1 MAPLPPDDKDNP
13 LQPQDD
19 PLKPIHGYPSVACMM
34 GRFPDL
40 AAFRRFRTL
49 NAKSLLY
56 RQAELVHL
64 ERELHRLELQ
74 DHSEHNIGPTP
85 NSKKY
90 ANDWYWLWSEQGSQW
105 GTVMKIR
112 QLLKEYSKSTIYA
125 C

>member
-1 MAPLPPDDKDNP
+1 
-13 LQPQDD
+13 
-19 PLKPIHGYPSVACMM
+19 MM